1 MERLIELMESRIRRN
16 VYVRFGGEHLKTYH
30 SNMARRW
37 VLSLQ
42 NRELFPVVTIIIME
56 AFINKMRRL
65 KGIRKQLIVE
75 EAWKALSSASM
86 SEYLK
91 YLYKTVRKYFG
102 EAIVVTQEVDD
113 IISSPVVKEAIIN
126 NSDCKILLDQRKYMN
141 KFDSIQ
147 DLLGLT
153 DKERGQI
160 LSINMANNPNRLYK
174 EVWIGLGGAQSAV
187 YATEV
192 SPEEYYCYTT
202 EETEKLELQRLTE
215 KLDGNIELA
224 IKQLAESKRSK

>member
-91 YLYKTVRKYFG
+91 YLC
-102 EAIVVTQEVDD
+102 A
-113 IISSPVVKEAIIN
+113 PVKVA
-126 NSDCKILLDQRKYMN
+126 S
-141 KFDSIQ
+141 
-147 DLLGLT
+147 
-153 DKERGQI
+153 
-160 LSINMANNPNRLYK
+160 
-174 EVWIGLGGAQSAV
+174 
-187 YATEV
+187 
-192 SPEEYYCYTT
+192 
-202 EETEKLELQRLTE
+202 
-215 KLDGNIELA
+215 
-224 IKQLAESKRSK
+224 